1 MFHCD
6 TVGKEESRKEE
17 RNLIIFTDSGDT
29 LIDEGSE
36 VRKEEGGVVYAAEFI
51 PGAEETLREL
61 KARGYRMVL
70 VADGLKESFDRIY
83 AQHHMEDIFEKRAVS
98 ETIGEEKPSAKMFET
113 AMKLMG
119 LKEEDKKRIIM
130 VGNNIKRDIVGA
142 NRFGIHS
149 VLMAWSPRYCMV
161 PETEEE
167 TPEYRIEK
175 PVQLLE
181 LVERLENMV

>member
-1 MFHCD
+1 M
-6 TVGKEESRKEE
+6 EE

-83 AQHHMEDIFEKRAVS
+83 AQHHM
-98 ETIGEEKPSAKMFET
+98 
-113 AMKLMG
+113 
-119 LKEEDKKRIIM
+119 
-130 VGNNIKRDIVGA
+130 
-142 NRFGIHS
+142 
-149 VLMAWSPRYCMV
+149 
-161 PETEEE
+161 
-167 TPEYRIEK
+167 
-175 PVQLLE
+175 
-181 LVERLENMV
+181 

>member
-61 KARGYRMVL
+61 KARGYRMV
-70 VADGLKESFDRIY
+70 
-83 AQHHMEDIFEKRAVS
+83 
-98 ETIGEEKPSAKMFET
+98 
-113 AMKLMG
+113 
-119 LKEEDKKRIIM
+119 
-130 VGNNIKRDIVGA
+130 
-142 NRFGIHS
+142 
-149 VLMAWSPRYCMV
+149 

-167 TPEYRIEK
+167 TPEYRIEE
-175 PVQLLE
+175 PLQLLE

>member
-1 MFHCD
+1 M
-6 TVGKEESRKEE
+6 EEK
-17 RNLIIFTDSGDT
+17 NLIIFTDSGDT

-36 VRKEEGGVVYAAEFI
+36 VRKVEGGVVYEAEFI
-51 PGAEETLREL
+51 PGAEETVREL
-61 KARGYRMVL
+61 KARGYRIAL
-70 VADGLKESFDRIY
+70 VADGLKESFDRVY
-83 AQHHMEDIFEKRAVS
+83 AQHRMEDIFDKRAVS
-98 ETIGEEKPSAKMFET
+98 ETVGEEKPSAKMFET
-113 AMKLMG
+113 AMELMG

-167 TPEYRIEK
+167 TPEYRIEE
-175 PVQLLE
+175 PAQLLE
-181 LVERLENMV
+181 LVEKLEKEIRR